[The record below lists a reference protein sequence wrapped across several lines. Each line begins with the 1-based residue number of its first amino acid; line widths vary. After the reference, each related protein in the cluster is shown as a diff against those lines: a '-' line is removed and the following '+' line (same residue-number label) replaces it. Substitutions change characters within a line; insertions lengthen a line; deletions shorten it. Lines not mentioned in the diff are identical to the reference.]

1 MGRVLLLVL
10 VAFHGVGASAGS
22 RLIQKKVGDDVE
34 ISSDL
39 PTEGVTT
46 ATWKYGE
53 RKIVDLSRTFKDNQF
68 LGRLEFNHKNFSL
81 TLRRLTLQD
90 SGEYLFLS
98 GTDEEQRPTVTITLQ
113 VHEPIT
119 APPVLSANLSLQANG
134 SCAVW
139 LECTAAAHRNVLYS
153 WTVGGHSH
161 SGPRLQYLLT
171 PPEEDATF
179 TCTASNF
186 VSSQSQSTTLTC
198 ASREQKKGSGSSL
211 IVTVV
216 RLFVGFLLVLLLV
229 FLLRCTKTN
238 EICCDR
244 WVQPLLVSCKSAGK
258 KTHAVQT
265 SRSQSEPAACVLLPS
280 TGRTRDGLRGGGE
293 TCRARSVGHE
303 LRSEELTDE
312 KSRCG
317 PRCSSHT
324 RAARSWTAGPE
335 TNRQAP
341 PHTVT
346 SPTGLRSLREQTLK
360 QLCSS
365 TSLFMV

>member
-1 MGRVLLLVL
+1 MAGGRPSPPSGVLANALLLL
-10 VAFHGVGASAGS
+10 LAGVGLAGAGASAGS

-53 RKIVDLSRTFKDNQF
+53 KRIADLSTTYKDNQF
-68 LGRLEFNHKNFSL
+68 QGRLEFNHKNFSL

-98 GTDEEQRPTVTITLQ
+98 DSEDKQRPTVTITLQ
-113 VHEPIT
+113 VHESIT

-171 PPEEDATF
+171 PPEGDATF

-198 ASREQKKGSGSSL
+198 ASREPEKASLSPGGS
-211 IVTVV
+211 
-216 RLFVGFLLVLLLV
+216 LFVLAVAGGLGLVVLLVCAALAV
-229 FLLRCTKTN
+229 H
-238 EICCDR
+238 CC
-244 WVQPLLVSCKSAGK
+244 K
-258 KTHAVQT
+258 KTGGGGDSTELTVYADI
-265 SRSQSEPAACVLLPS
+265 SEVAADGDASLMPCSLYETIDHPVTPAATPAPQTIYDKVQLS
-280 TGRTRDGLRGGGE
+280 RLRK
-293 TCRARSVGHE
+293 ASV
-303 LRSEELTDE
+303 
-312 KSRCG
+312 
-317 PRCSSHT
+317 
-324 RAARSWTAGPE
+324 
-335 TNRQAP
+335 
-341 PHTVT
+341 
-346 SPTGLRSLREQTLK
+346 SPYQEVS
-360 QLCSS
+360 
-365 TSLFMV
+365 